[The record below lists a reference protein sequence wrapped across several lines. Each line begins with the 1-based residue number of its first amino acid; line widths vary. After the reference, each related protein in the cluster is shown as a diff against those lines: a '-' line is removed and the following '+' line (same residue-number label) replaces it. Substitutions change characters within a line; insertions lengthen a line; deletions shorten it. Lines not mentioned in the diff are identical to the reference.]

1 MEGYQTGFEKSGK
14 ISKNIM
20 KDQYNEYK
28 RTLGKYKEF
37 SLC

>member
-20 KDQYNEYK
+20 KGQCNEYK
-28 RTLGKYKEF
+28 RTLRKYREF